1 MRYHIAI
8 CDDEQVE
15 RKYLSQLAAQWT
27 ADRGLCSQIDAF
39 ESAEQFLFT
48 YQEDT
53 SYDILLLD
61 IQMKELDGVSLAKEI
76 RKTDTRIQIIFI
88 TGLPDFIAEGYEVS
102 ALHYLIKPIQ
112 PEKLWSVLD
121 KAQKS
126 LNKTEKSLLIS
137 SGGESFRIPIGNIM
151 VCESYGHITTIT
163 TKNGSYEVRQSL
175 TELEQQLDS
184 SFIRCHR
191 SYIAGLRHISRIT
204 KNEVIL
210 DDGTAL
216 PLSRRLYDSVN
227 QAFINFFKGIS

>member
-27 ADRGLCSQIDAF
+27 ADRGLCGQIDAF

-76 RKTDTRIQIIFI
+76 RKIDTRIQIIFI

-112 PEKLWSVLD
+112 PENSGPYWIKHR
-121 KAQKS
+121 KA
-126 LNKTEKSLLIS
+126 
-137 SGGESFRIPIGNIM
+137 
-151 VCESYGHITTIT
+151 
-163 TKNGSYEVRQSL
+163 
-175 TELEQQLDS
+175 
-184 SFIRCHR
+184 
-191 SYIAGLRHISRIT
+191 
-204 KNEVIL
+204 
-210 DDGTAL
+210 
-216 PLSRRLYDSVN
+216 
-227 QAFINFFKGIS
+227 